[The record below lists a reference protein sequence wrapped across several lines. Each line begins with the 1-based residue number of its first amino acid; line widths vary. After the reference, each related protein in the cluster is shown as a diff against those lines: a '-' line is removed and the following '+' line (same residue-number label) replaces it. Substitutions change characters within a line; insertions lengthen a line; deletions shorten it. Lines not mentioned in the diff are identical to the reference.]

1 MARAALHQFCLPE
14 RSCGECLIAM
24 CATLEALP
32 HKRGGKL
39 TRLEMWEGKLLP
51 RQRERLKVWGCAAYL
66 HKYYGQ
72 RGTIGPAE
80 KLGPRADLCVL
91 VGYDSNGLGYRVAEL
106 PSFNVRT
113 ALHVT
118 FVENFFP
125 CVTRDQGHPLPG
137 GVYDR

>member
-1 MARAALHQFCLPE
+1 MCRLAGAAY
-14 RSCGECLIAM
+14 
-24 CATLEALP
+24 ATCTQAVVSMTTRIQLNCIKFNFKK
-32 HKRGGKL
+32 KRKG
-39 TRLEMWEGKLLP
+39 EGKLLP
-51 RQRERLKVWGCAAYL
+51 RQRERLKVWGCAA
-66 HKYYGQ
+66 YYGQ

-91 VGYDSNGLGYRVAEL
+91 VVYDSNGLGYRVAEL

-125 CVTRDQGHPLPG
+125 CVTKVG